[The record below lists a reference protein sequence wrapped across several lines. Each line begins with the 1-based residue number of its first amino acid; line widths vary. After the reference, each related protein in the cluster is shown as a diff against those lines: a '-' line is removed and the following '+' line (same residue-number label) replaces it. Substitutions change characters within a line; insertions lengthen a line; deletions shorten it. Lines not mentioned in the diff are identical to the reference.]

1 MPEEDPQKHTI
12 VIISDLHMG
21 GSPPGHPA
29 SADLGTSICSS
40 YEQLTSFIEWV
51 SSRGSDAPIEMVLA
65 GDVVDFLAEDTLDD
79 GRNYSEV
86 WTASESRAI
95 EKLDRIVQ
103 RSRENFEKGPFDA
116 LRDLVTN
123 GNRLVILIG
132 NHDVELSL
140 PSVRRRLRELVAPE
154 GGADFEYIFDG
165 EAYTIG
171 DLLIEHGNRYDR
183 FNQIDHNLLRQ
194 ERALVSR
201 GIPTEALTVGSDIFQ
216 APPGTFLVI
225 HLINKLKAK
234 YRFRDLL
241 KPETEAVI
249 PLLLFLEPSCKP
261 LLESILTLY
270 PALQSLPSRGMQSA
284 VVPKRPGDLRAEEAE
299 PNASSTPTVDE
310 LLRNMLGSDS
320 SEFIDQSQETDEDEG
335 NMNARRSFR
344 SAMGPVLDGLA
355 DFHSNLT
362 TFISAIPKTRFHLL
376 RRILLR
382 ALNENCFNSS
392 VEAPE
397 YHEAAEELSRHGR
410 FSTVVFGHTHLPK
423 KVPLHG
429 GRATYYNCGTW
440 ADIIRLPP
448 SLRYEDKF
456 GLDAVEKFVSAL
468 RSNAYDKYI
477 TTMTTYVEVTM
488 EGNCVRDS
496 GLYVYCGESE
506 PRVPFDE
513 YQRRCARSEPTS

>member
-1 MPEEDPQKHTI
+1 MLEENSQRRTI
-12 VIISDLHMG
+12 VVISDLHMG
-21 GSPPGHPA
+21 GSPPGHHA
-29 SADLGTSICSS
+29 AADLGTSICSS
-40 YEQLTSFIEWV
+40 YKRLTSFIEWV
-51 SSRGSDAPIEMVLA
+51 ASRGGDTPIEMVLA
-65 GDVVDFLAEDTLDD
+65 GDVVDFLAEDTLAD
-79 GRNYSEV
+79 GRSYSEV

-95 EKLDRIVQ
+95 EKLDRIVH
-103 RSRENFEKGPFDA
+103 RSRENSEKGPFDA
-116 LRDLVTN
+116 LRDLVKN

-140 PSVRRRLRELVAPE
+140 PGVRRRLRELVAPA

-165 EAYTIG
+165 EAYAIG

-201 GIPTEALTVGSDIFQ
+201 GITTETLTVGTDIFQ
-216 APPGTFLVI
+216 APPGTLLVI
-225 HLINKLKAK
+225 HLINKLKTK
-234 YRFRDLL
+234 YRFVDLL

-261 LLESILTLY
+261 LLEAILKLY
-270 PALQSLPSRGMQSA
+270 PAFRSISSRGLQSA
-284 VVPKRPGDLRAEEAE
+284 VLPKRPGDLRAEAE
-299 PNASSTPTVDE
+299 LNASATPAVDE

-320 SEFIDQSQETDEDEG
+320 AEFIDQIEHNYDDTG
-335 NMNARRSFR
+335 KMNARQSWK
-344 SAMGPVLDGLA
+344 SAIGPVLDGLA
-355 DFHSNLT
+355 DLRFDLSN
-362 TFISAIPKTRFHLL
+362 IMSAIPNTRFHLL

-397 YHEAAEELSRHGR
+397 YRDAAEELLRCGR

-440 ADIIRLPP
+440 ADIIRLPAN
-448 SLRYEDKF
+448 LRHEDKR
-456 GLDAVEKFVSAL
+456 GLDTVKKFVSAL
-468 RSNAYDKYI
+468 RLNSYGEYI
-477 TTMTTYVEVTM
+477 TTITTYVEITM
-488 EGNCVRDS
+488 EGDRVCDS
-496 GLYVYCGESE
+496 GLYVYCGEKE

-513 YQRRCARSEPTS
+513 YEQRFDRSESTS

>member
-1 MPEEDPQKHTI
+1 MLEENPQKRTI
-12 VIISDLHMG
+12 FVISDLHMG

-29 SADLGTSICSS
+29 AADLGTSICSS

-79 GRNYSEV
+79 GRSYSEV

-103 RSRENFEKGPFDA
+103 RSRENSEKGPFDA

-140 PSVRRRLRELVAPE
+140 PGVRRRLRELVAPE

-171 DLLIEHGNRYDR
+171 ELLIEHGNRYDR

-194 ERALVSR
+194 ERSLVSR
-201 GIPTEALTVGSDIFQ
+201 GIPTEALTAGSDIFQ

-234 YRFRDLL
+234 YRFVDLL

-261 LLESILTLY
+261 ILESILKLY

-284 VVPKRPGDLRAEEAE
+284 VVTKRAGDLRSEAE
-299 PNASSTPTVDE
+299 PKTSSTLTVDD
-310 LLRNMLGSDS
+310 LLRNMLGPDS
-320 SEFIDQSQETDEDEG
+320 AEFIDQSQENGEDEG
-335 NMNARRSFR
+335 NMNARRTFK
-344 SAMGPVLDGLA
+344 SAVGPVLDGFA

-397 YHEAAEELSRHGR
+397 YRDAAEELSRHGR

-448 SLRYEDKF
+448 SLRYEDKY

-468 RSNAYDKYI
+468 RSNTYDEYI

-488 EGNCVRDS
+488 EGNRVRDS
-496 GLYVYCGESE
+496 GLYVYCGEKE
-506 PRVPFDE
+506 PRVPFAE
-513 YQRRCARSEPTS
+513 YEQRGARSESAS